1 MTDSLRQY
9 PIIDVT
15 DWPVEQVETA
25 GRGTNTWLSGPNG
38 GRWLH
43 KLTRVRPDRREGQDW
58 AEKISA
64 ELGTLVGIPTAQI
77 ELARR
82 AGTPGCISADLKPG
96 VAWELQAGSVLI
108 AEFVPSFIPKSRSRQ
123 GHNLANVERSLRA
136 TLPPVGLEVP
146 DGLTAFDLFCGY
158 LLFDAWIANQD
169 RHVENWSVLRGPSG
183 TLRLAPS
190 YDHGST
196 LGFNLTDTRLK
207 EFLRDPEALAT
218 WLGRGRA
225 EKFEDGRQTSLVDFA
240 HQALSMT
247 PSATWDYWRDRFGSI
262 TEGDWVRIVEATPEM
277 SDPAR
282 TFVDRMLHVN
292 LRRLL
297 DAGD

>member
-1 MTDSLRQY
+1 MTVSLRRY

-25 GRGTNTWLSGPNG
+25 GRGTNTWVCGPNG

-58 AEKISA
+58 AEKISS
-64 ELGTLVGIPTAQI
+64 ELGKLVGIPTAQI

-82 AGTPGCISADLKPG
+82 DGAPGCISADLKPG

-108 AEFVPSFIPKSRSRQ
+108 AEFVPSFIPKTRSRQ
-123 GHNLANVERSLRA
+123 GHNLANVERSLRTA
-136 TLPPVGLEVP
+136 LPPAGAEVP
-146 DGLTAFDLFCGY
+146 AGLTSFDLFCGY

-183 TLRLAPS
+183 ALRLAPS

-196 LGFNLTDTRLK
+196 LGFNLTDDRRT
-207 EFLRDPEALAT
+207 EFLDNPESLTT
-218 WLGRGRA
+218 WLRRGRA
-225 EKFEDGRQTSLVDFA
+225 EKFEDGRRTALVDFA
-240 HQALSMT
+240 HHALSMT
-247 PSATWDYWRDRFGSI
+247 PTRAWDYWRDRFGSI
-262 TEGDWVRIVEATPEM
+262 KREDWARIVEATPEM
-277 SDPAR
+277 SDRAR
-282 TFVDRMLHVN
+282 TFVDRMLHLN

>member
-1 MTDSLRQY
+1 M
-9 PIIDVT
+9 
-15 DWPVEQVETA
+15 
-25 GRGTNTWLSGPNG
+25 
-38 GRWLH
+38 
-43 KLTRVRPDRREGQDW
+43 
-58 AEKISA
+58 
-64 ELGTLVGIPTAQI
+64 
-77 ELARR
+77 
-82 AGTPGCISADLKPG
+82 
-96 VAWELQAGSVLI
+96 
-108 AEFVPSFIPKSRSRQ
+108 
-123 GHNLANVERSLRA
+123 
-136 TLPPVGLEVP
+136 
-146 DGLTAFDLFCGY
+146 
-158 LLFDAWIANQD
+158 
-169 RHVENWSVLRGPSG
+169 LRGPSG